1 MFNRD
6 LALKA
11 LRTVDFNWTTRIR
24 HVWSTPEFHIDDLH
38 HQERLKILAAASKL
52 ATTQSTESP
61 LGEVI
66 TGAAGSGK
74 THFLAVLRQQLISQG
89 IGFILVDMTDVH
101 DFWETTL
108 QGYISSLREEDEEGT
123 PQFQLRKIIQ
133 YLLDLAGYSN
143 VSAEKMAKLPANYLK
158 KGILLILKAVNQLN
172 PQAANQYQDIIRSL
186 ILLNSDDFIF
196 SDIGYSWLSGLE
208 IEDSAKRDFRFRAAA
223 NKKPSE
229 IVEGLSWLLSLQS
242 PWVLAFDQLDAI
254 VAQHY
259 RSEIHSSTEQLSEE
273 QSTSKFIIKGICSG
287 FMSLLDKTSRTLT
300 IVSCLDPTWK
310 YFTEQAIQSFTGRF
324 QDLTVL
330 SEISQQNISAQLVEP
345 RLKVAYQQ
353 SNLKVPYPTWPFHPD
368 FFKSVSGKF
377 PRQILRYCDQH
388 RQRCLENQ
396 EIIELHSFEA
406 AAPVKRS
413 NVQYSEIEQKFK
425 KAHQQLNLVQAID
438 EKSEDKILGQ
448 WLKTVGECLIQENPL
463 ANNVDTALDISFPGG
478 RNYPQMHARVR
489 LIYRDES
496 DREQHLCL
504 RALQR
509 RNSNAYRARLKAAM
523 TTAGI
528 DHALSFR
535 RLVIVRTQNNQLP
548 GGPVAQQLTH
558 KFSQLGGL
566 IIYPTDEELKTMG
579 ALHQLKIQSLPNF
592 DSWIRQQRP
601 VSQLPC
607 LQKTVAWLFG
617 GETPSEIRR
626 DNLSSVNSE
635 DSERVSPSV
644 SSISSNGTPP
654 STVTETLGETSA
666 DDLNPVPLGPDIKTQ
681 PNSLSVGRRIIG
693 QQISN
698 IITIPLEALTKHTV
712 ILAGSGAGKTVLV
725 RRLVEETALQNIPA
739 IVIDGANDLARM
751 GDRWPNRPEVWSEDE
766 QYKAEYYHRNTEVVI
781 WTPGRKA
788 GRPLSL
794 DPLPNFAAL
803 VSDADELSQ
812 AIDMARDSLEGI
824 VAAGKGNT
832 AQIKRGVLRN
842 ALEHFAKTGGGD
854 LEYFAEFLRE
864 LPEEANGRIK
874 NAARRAEEMAD
885 LLNAEIANNPLLR
898 QSGTALD
905 PATLFGLENPAK
917 TRLSVIN
924 FIGLPGLPQQQQF
937 LNQLA
942 MTLFT
947 WIKKNPAPSDQ
958 PLRGLLVI
966 DEAKDF
972 LPSQQVTPCKSS
984 LNRLAAQARKYGL
997 GIIFATQAPKSIDH
1011 NIIANCSNQFYGRA
1025 NSPAA
1030 ISVVQDQIRQ
1040 RGGHGDDIAR
1050 LKRGQFYVA
1059 SESLNPPVKIATSLC
1074 LSHHPSTPLDES
1086 EVLYSAQRA
1095 MLS

>member
-1 MFNRD
+1 MLDRD

-11 LRTVDFNWTTRIR
+11 LQAVDFNWTTRIR
-24 HVWSTPEFHIDDLH
+24 HVWNTPAFHIDGLH
-38 HQERLKILAAASKL
+38 RRERIKILAAASKL
-52 ATTQSTESP
+52 VTTQSTDSP
-61 LGEVI
+61 LGEIVI
-66 TGAAGSGK
+66 GAAGSGK
-74 THFLAVLRQQLISQG
+74 THFLTVLRQQLISQG

-123 PQFQLRKIIQ
+123 PQFQLRKTIQ

-208 IEDSAKRDFRFRAAA
+208 IEDSAKRDFRFRAAV
-223 NKKPSE
+223 NKRPSE
-229 IVEGLSWLLSLQS
+229 IIEGLSWLLSLQT

-254 VAQHY
+254 VAQHHHY
-259 RSEIHSSTEQLSEE
+259 DRVLSNAEQLSEE
-273 QSTSKFIIKGICSG
+273 QFLSKSIIEGIGSG
-287 FMSLLDKTSRTLT
+287 LMSLPDKTSRTLT
-300 IVSCLDPTWK
+300 VISCLDSTWEILK
-310 YFTEQAIQSFTGRF
+310 KVSVRAFEGRF
-324 QDLTVL
+324 LIPNVL
-330 SEISQQNISAQLVEP
+330 SEIIQKTIAAQLVES
-345 RLKVAYQQ
+345 RLHVAYQKN
-353 SNLKVPYPTWPFHPD
+353 NLEVPYPTWPFHPD
-368 FFKSVSGKF
+368 FFKALRGKF
-377 PRQILRYCDQH
+377 PRQILQYCDQH
-388 RQRCLENQ
+388 RQHCLENQ
-396 EIIELHSFEA
+396 EITELHSLKTA
-406 AAPVKRS
+406 VPVKQL
-413 NVQYSEIEQKFK
+413 NGEYSKVEQEFQ
-425 KAHQQLNLVQAID
+425 KARQQLNLIQALD

-448 WLKTVGECLIQENPL
+448 WLKTIGDCLIRENPL
-463 ANNVDTALDISFPGG
+463 SDDVDTALDISFPGG
-478 RNYPQMHARVR
+478 RKYPQMHARVR
-489 LIYRDES
+489 LIYRTEGE
-496 DREQHLCL
+496 REKHLCL
-504 RALQR
+504 RVLQR
-509 RNSNAYRARLKAAM
+509 TNAAAYRARLKAAI

-528 DHALSFR
+528 DRSLSFR
-535 RLVIVRTQNNQLP
+535 RLVIVRTQNNSLP
-548 GGPVAQQLTH
+548 GGSVTQRLTQ

-566 IIYPTDEELKTMG
+566 FIYPTDEELKTMG
-579 ALHQLKIQSLPNF
+579 ALHQLKIQNLPNF
-592 DSWIRQQRP
+592 DSWLRQQRP

-607 LQKTVAWLFG
+607 LQDTVAWLLG
-617 GETPSEIRR
+617 HEICSEVRQ
-626 DNLSSVNSE
+626 DDSSSVNSE
-635 DSERVSPSV
+635 YSEPVSPRV
-644 SSISSNGTPP
+644 SSISINDTPP
-654 STVTETLGETSA
+654 STVTETSDETSA
-666 DDLNPVPLGPDIKTQ
+666 SYTDPLGSDVETPS
-681 PNSLSVGRRIIG
+681 NSLPVGRRIIG

-698 IITIPLEALTKHTV
+698 ILTIPLEALTKHTV
-712 ILAGSGAGKTVLV
+712 VLAGSGAGKTVLV
-725 RRLVEETALQNIPA
+725 RRLVEEAALQNIPA

-751 GDRWPNRPEVWSEDE
+751 GDRWPNRPETWSEDD

-781 WTPGRKA
+781 WTPGRKS

-803 VSDADELSQ
+803 VNDADELSQ
-812 AIDMARDSLEGI
+812 AIDMARDSLQGV
-824 VAAGKGNT
+824 VAAGKGNA

-842 ALEHFAKTGGGD
+842 ALEHFAKTRGGN
-854 LEYFAEFLRE
+854 LEYFAEFLRD

-874 NAARRAEEMAD
+874 NAAKRAEEMAD

-905 PATLFGLENPAK
+905 PATLFGLENSAK

-924 FIGLPGLPQQQQF
+924 FIGLPGLSQQQQF

-947 WIKKNPAPSDQ
+947 WIKKNPAPLDK

-972 LPSQQVTPCKSS
+972 LPSQQFTPCKSS

-1040 RGGHGDDIAR
+1040 RGGHGDDIAK
-1050 LKRGQFYVA
+1050 LKRGQFYIA
-1059 SESLNPPVKIATSLC
+1059 SENLNPPIKVATSLC
-1074 LSHHPSTPLDES
+1074 LSHHPSSPLDET
-1086 EVLYSAQRA
+1086 EVLKRA
-1095 MLS
+1095 RK

>member
-6 LALKA
+6 LALKT
-11 LRTVDFNWTTRIR
+11 LRAVDFNWTTRIR
-24 HVWSTPEFHIDDLH
+24 NVWNTPEFHVDDLH

-66 TGAAGSGK
+66 IGAAGSGK
-74 THFLAVLRQQLISQG
+74 THFLAVLRQQLINQG

-108 QGYISSLREEDEEGT
+108 QGYISSLREEDEKGT

-208 IEDSAKRDFRFRAAA
+208 IEDSAKRDFRFRTAV
-223 NKKPSE
+223 NKRPSE
-229 IVEGLSWLLSLQS
+229 IVEGLSWLLSLQTS
-242 PWVLAFDQLDAI
+242 WVLAFDQLDAI
-254 VAQHY
+254 MAQY
-259 RSEIHSSTEQLSEE
+259 DYASVTLSPEQLSEE
-273 QSTSKFIIKGICSG
+273 QRISRLIIAKIGDG
-287 FMSLLDKTSRTLT
+287 LMSLIDKTSRTLT
-300 IVSCLDPTWK
+300 VISCIDSTFARLKKVSIRA
-310 YFTEQAIQSFTGRF
+310 FEGRF
-324 QDLTVL
+324 QVSKVL
-330 SEISQQNISAQLVEP
+330 AEIAQQKIAAQLVES
-345 RLKVAYQQ
+345 RLQTAYQQ
-353 SNLKVPYPTWPFHPD
+353 NNLEVPYPTWPFHPD
-368 FFKSVSGKF
+368 FLKAISGKF
-377 PRQILRYCDQH
+377 PRQILQYCDQH

-396 EIIELHSFEA
+396 EITELHSLEA
-406 AAPVKRS
+406 ATPVKQS
-413 NVQYSEIEQKFK
+413 NGEYSGIEQEFQ
-425 KAHQQLNLVQAID
+425 KARQQLNLVQAID

-448 WLKTVGECLIQENPL
+448 WLRTVCNCLIRENPL
-463 ANNVDTALDISFPGG
+463 AENVDAALDINFPGN
-478 RNYPQMHARVR
+478 RKYPQMHARVR
-489 LIYRDES
+489 LIYRIEG
-496 DREQHLCL
+496 DREKHLCL

-509 RNSNAYRARLKAAM
+509 TNSNAYRARLKAAM

-535 RLVIVRTQNNQLP
+535 RLVIVRTRNNSLP
-548 GGPVAQQLTH
+548 GGAATQQLTQ
-558 KFSQLGGL
+558 KFIQLGGL
-566 IIYPTDEELKTMG
+566 FIYLTDDELKTMG
-579 ALHQLKIQSLPNF
+579 ALHQLKIQNLPNF
-592 DSWIRQQRP
+592 DSWLQQQRP

-607 LQKTVAWLFG
+607 LQTTVAWLFG
-617 GETPSEIRR
+617 GNTPSKVSQ
-626 DNLSSVNSE
+626 DDSSSVNS
-635 DSERVSPSV
+635 DRSEGVSPVSV
-644 SSISSNGTPP
+644 NAAPP
-654 STVTETLGETSA
+654 VTVTKALGETLAS
-666 DDLNPVPLGPDIKTQ
+666 DLTSDPLGSDVDNQ
-681 PNSLSVGRRIIG
+681 LNSLPVGRRIIR

-698 IITIPLEALTKHTV
+698 IVTIPLEALTKHTV

-725 RRLVEETALQNIPA
+725 RRLVEEATLQGIPA

-751 GDRWPNRPEVWSEDE
+751 GDRWPNRPDAWSEDD
-766 QYKAEYYHRNTEVVI
+766 QYKAEYYRRNTEVVI

-794 DPLPNFAAL
+794 DPLPNFTAL
-803 VSDADELSQ
+803 VNDADELGQ
-812 AIDMARDSLEGI
+812 AIDMARDSLQGV

-864 LPEEANGRIK
+864 LPEDANGGIT
-874 NAARRAEEMAD
+874 NAAKRAREMAD

-905 PATLFGLENPAK
+905 PAILFGLENSAK
-917 TRLSVIN
+917 TRLSIIN
-924 FIGLPGLPQQQQF
+924 FIGLPGLAQQQQF

-947 WIKKNPAPSDQ
+947 WIKKNPAPSGQ

-1040 RGGHGDDIAR
+1040 RGGQGDDIAR

-1059 SESLNPPVKIATSLC
+1059 SESLNPPVKVATSLC

-1086 EVLYSAQRA
+1086 EVLQRTRQVL
-1095 MLS
+1095 LS